1 MKNPA
6 IERSSLGFIGC
17 QAKIF
22 VLRSKASNDLLRR
35 RSLSV
40 DAESPAPD
48 SRVSLLGWVAAQQ
61 WVAQNFV
68 DIMVEIHNKIRN
80 IKSLKSDKGA
90 VGPLS
95 RKSRKR
101 DCFSSWVSQG
111 Y

>member
-1 MKNPA
+1 MNPA
-6 IERSSLGFIGC
+6 IERRSLGIIGC

-22 VLRSKASNDLLRR
+22 VLWSKASNDLPRR
-35 RSLSV
+35 CSLSV

-48 SRVSLLGWVAAQQ
+48 SRVSLLGWVGVQP

-95 RKSRKR
+95 RKSGQR
-101 DCFSSWVSQG
+101 D
-111 Y
+111 

>member
-1 MKNPA
+1 MNPA
-6 IERSSLGFIGC
+6 IERSSFGFIGR

-22 VLRSKASNDLLRR
+22 VLWSKASNDLLWR

-40 DAESPAPD
+40 DPESPALD
-48 SRVSLLGWVAAQQ
+48 SRVSLLGWAGAQQ